1 MRRMYTMRCKACDKI
16 MLPSEILWKPELKA
30 HEELCKICRNDMGL
44 DIVSEK
50 ELEEEGWKIE

>member
-1 MRRMYTMRCKACDKI
+1 

>member
-1 MRRMYTMRCKACDKI
+1 MRCKACDKI
-16 MLPSEILWKPELKA
+16 MMPSEILWRPELKA
-30 HEELCKICRNDMGL
+30 HEELCKTCRYDMGL